1 MMSSGDLVLPARIG
15 AYTHVSSMRV
25 GGVWGA
31 YSNRK
36 MSSMVFYLPVTATHT
51 HTHLWMGDI
60 MFRFIPFGVHNGV
73 TMVSQVHLVPPV
85 HRDAY
90 KHVSGWETSCLV
102 FVLSGVY
109 NGGSRGIPG
118 TPGDT
123 RAIPPLV
130 LGVL

>member
-1 MMSSGDLVLPARIG
+1 MMSFPLTAAHTHIYHPCGLVEYGVLPLAAKCHPGYFTSRSQRRI
-15 AYTHVSSMRV
+15 
-25 GGVWGA
+25 
-31 YSNRK
+31 
-36 MSSMVFYLPVTATHT
+36 

-90 KHVSGWETSCLV
+90 THVSGWETSCLV

-118 TPGDT
+118 TPSGA